1 MKRER
6 ESIGR
11 THVEIH
17 DDRVARAERFQE
29 EKRREYS
36 ISLGGDNI
44 LGSRKES
51 RPEKEKKQCEETGN
65 RGESN
70 RAHRRWWIL

>member
-1 MKRER
+1 MKSEH
-6 ESIGR
+6 ESIER

-17 DDRVARAERFQE
+17 DERVARAERFQE
-29 EKRREYS
+29 EKPRGYS
-36 ISLGGDNI
+36 ISLGGDDI

-51 RPEKEKKQCEETGN
+51 RPEKKIKCEETGN